1 MRFERFD
8 ITRILLPLAGFALR
22 AAVVLAILAK

>member
-8 ITRILLPLAGFALR
+8 LIRMLSLTGFALS
-22 AAVVLAILAK
+22 AAVILTILAK

>member
-1 MRFERFD
+1 MWFERFD
-8 ITRILLPLAGFALR
+8 ITRMLPLAGFALS